1 MTLPLDGVR
10 VIEVGQ
16 ALAGPLA
23 GVLLADMGAD
33 VIKIE
38 KPDGG
43 DDARIWGP
51 PFGPDGVT
59 SLYFYSQNRNKRS
72 VALDLKSAA
81 DVEKLNRLC
90 ETADIL
96 IQNLRPGVVDE
107 IGIGPEAMLKRHPR
121 LIYCSIWAFGYQ
133 GPMRLKPGFDPLLQ
147 AYGAMM
153 TVTGRPEDPPTFC
166 GASINDKA
174 TGMFCTI
181 GALAA
186 LRMRDKTGK
195 GCLVDTSLFNSAVHW
210 VEGSVNAYLADGTVP
225 KRHGTGGAV
234 IVPYQ
239 LFETADRP
247 VCLAPGNDRLWARC
261 AQVLGH
267 PEWAHRSALRQ
278 ERGPGA
284 QQGRA
289 AAADRRRHARQD
301 ARRVAGG
308 FREGGR
314 AVQPGERHRRAGRDR
329 RSSRRSTWCISCR
342 AAGRRW
348 WGCRSPS
355 TISGRARRGRR
366 RSSASIRMRCWV
378 PLEVTSALS
387 RVFRGPHCWGRAT
400 PVARSWSS
408 RTASVRLA
416 HASRASRDARGPM
429 SMKDAPLE
437 WRAPSED
444 RTPSPL
450 SQRMGGAYCRP
461 PSVHSLLIPRSILS
475 GLPMP
480 RFRSKAS
487 P

>member
-1 MTLPLDGVR
+1 VTLPLEGVR

-72 VALDLKSAA
+72 VTLDLKAA
-81 DVEKLNRLC
+81 DDVAKLNRLC

-107 IGIGPEAMLKRHPR
+107 IGIGPETMLKRHPR

-133 GPMRLKPGFDPLLQ
+133 GPLRMKPGFDPLLQ
-147 AYGAMM
+147 AYGGMM
-153 TVTGRPEDPPTFC
+153 SVTGRAEDPPTFC

-195 GCLVDTSLFNSAVHW
+195 GCLVDTSLFDSAVHW
-210 VEGSVNAYLADGTVP
+210 VEGQVNSYVATGNVAQ
-225 KRHGTGGAV
+225 RHGTGGTV

-239 LFETADRP
+239 TFDCADGLSL
-247 VCLAPGNDRLWARC
+247 CLAPGNDRLWARC

-267 PEWAHRSALRQ
+267 ADWATNPKFARSAS
-278 ERGPGA
+278 
-284 QQGRA
+284 
-289 AAADRRRHARQD
+289 
-301 ARRVAGG
+301 RVAHKTELLPLIATAMKRKTRDQWVEALEKAGVPCAAVNDIGELANTPQFAASELMQQLPGG
-308 FREGGR
+308 DPQ
-314 AVQPGERHRRAGRDR
+314 V
-329 RSSRRSTWCISCR
+329 
-342 AAGRRW
+342 
-348 WGCRSPS
+348 
-355 TISGRARRGRR
+355 
-366 RSSASIRMRCWV
+366 V
-378 PLEVTSALS
+378 
-387 RVFRGPHCWGRAT
+387 
-400 PVARSWSS
+400 
-408 RTASVRLA
+408 
-416 HASRASRDARGPM
+416 
-429 SMKDAPLE
+429 
-437 WRAPSED
+437 
-444 RTPSPL
+444 
-450 SQRMGGAYCRP
+450 
-461 PSVHSLLIPRSILS
+461 
-475 GLPMP
+475 GLPITFDRKRP
-480 RFRSKAS
+480 TSTRSAPKLGEHTDEVLS
-487 P
+487 KV

>member
-1 MTLPLDGVR
+1 MTLPLEGIR

-43 DDARIWGP
+43 DDARLWGP

-72 VALDLKSAA
+72 VTLDLKLAG
-81 DVEKLNRLC
+81 DVEALHRLC

-153 TVTGRPEDPPTFC
+153 SVTGGPEDPPTFC

-195 GCLVDTSLFNSAVHW
+195 GCLVDTSLFDSAVHW
-210 VEGSVNAYLADGTVP
+210 VEGQLNGYLQSGVLP
-225 KRHGTGGAV
+225 KRHGTGGNV

-239 LFETADRP
+239 RCECADGLP
-247 VCLAPGNDRLWARC
+247 VCLAAGNDRLWARC

-267 PEWAHRSALRQ
+267 GEWATDPRYAATAQRVAHKTELIPMIAAAMRTQSRAHWLAAFDKVGVPCSPVNDIGELAATDQLAAVDLVYQLPERSGESSAPKIVGLPISFDRDRPRSVRSAPKLG
-278 ERGPGA
+278 EHTEEVL
-284 QQGRA
+284 GRPT
-289 AAADRRRHARQD
+289 
-301 ARRVAGG
+301 
-308 FREGGR
+308 GR
-314 AVQPGERHRRAGRDR
+314 
-329 RSSRRSTWCISCR
+329 
-342 AAGRRW
+342 
-348 WGCRSPS
+348 
-355 TISGRARRGRR
+355 
-366 RSSASIRMRCWV
+366 
-378 PLEVTSALS
+378 
-387 RVFRGPHCWGRAT
+387 
-400 PVARSWSS
+400 
-408 RTASVRLA
+408 
-416 HASRASRDARGPM
+416 
-429 SMKDAPLE
+429 
-437 WRAPSED
+437 
-444 RTPSPL
+444 
-450 SQRMGGAYCRP
+450 
-461 PSVHSLLIPRSILS
+461 
-475 GLPMP
+475 
-480 RFRSKAS
+480 
-487 P
+487 